1 MEPSPLVYDTAA
13 AAAVWQRVGPALPA
27 YDAAPCPAGAC
38 CPLPRRETDS
48 ESMLGGLIAEG
59 AALYAACRRC
69 AVRAPRQSRQ
79 ALEQLAREEQRAV
92 RALLAAYFLHTG
104 RWRQPPAPAAGVRET
119 WLAAQARG
127 LAAESYR
134 EIVINGI
141 EISSWG
147 WEWKN
152 GSCLRQLLAAE
163 ADRAAERGKRLA
175 NLLEKA
181 LTTENNLLKW

>member
-13 AAAVWQRVGPALPA
+13 AAAVWQRVGPVLPA

-48 ESMLGGLIAEG
+48 EAMLGGLITEG
-59 AALYAACRRC
+59 AALYACCRRC

-119 WLAAQARG
+119 WLAALRRVYVGEAVVQRG
-127 LAAESYR
+127 CADLAARMED
-134 EIVINGI
+134 G
-141 EISSWG
+141 
-147 WEWKN
+147 
-152 GSCLRQLLAAE
+152 CLRQLLAALC
-163 ADRAAERGKRLA
+163 AAVPAVRIRCWRRRRIARRNG
-175 NLLEKA
+175 
-181 LTTENNLLKW
+181 ENGWQTCWKKP